1 MYKHKVVDAIRVI
14 VSGFNS
20 GTNITTPLAFD
31 LFATKIYEADK
42 EAREMLEAEN
52 RNMSWVNMQ
61 PNKLKKGK
69 R

>member
-31 LFATKIYEADK
+31 LFATKIYEA
-42 EAREMLEAEN
+42 EN